1 MVQFVFLGLLIYFGV
16 TLRDQAVVEADRTV
30 TVDAAVIDHLKGL
43 YEVRYGYLPDDLS
56 LEELVENYI
65 MDEVLYREALKLGF
79 DDGDEIIRQRLVQK
93 MLFLLQDSAGI
104 DPPAGPAL
112 EAWFNS
118 HRDEF
123 KTPVKVSFSHCYY
136 SPEAGGTGEAAARAA
151 LALQLAGS
159 GGDKIPDDGDVFPLQ
174 ETYTAL
180 DRDEVVSIFG
190 DSPFAQAIFSI
201 KPGVWSGPYLS
212 GLGWHLVL
220 VDERIEAGEPSL
232 DQYREEALEKY
243 KQEAAAERNRERLAR
258 LKGSYTV
265 VRDARE

>member
-30 TVDAAVIDHLKGL
+30 TVDAAIIDHLKGL
-43 YEVRYGYLPDDLS
+43 YEIRYGYLPDDLS

-79 DDGDEIIRQRLVQK
+79 GEGDEIIRQRLVQK

-104 DPPAGPAL
+104 EPPARPDL

-118 HRDEF
+118 HRHEF
-123 KTPVKVSFSHCYY
+123 RAPVKVSFSHRYF
-136 SPEAGGTGEAAARAA
+136 SPEPGGAGAARAA
-151 LALQLAGS
+151 LALQQFAGS
-159 GGDKIPDDGDVFPLQ
+159 SGDKIPDDGDVFPLQ

-180 DRDEVVSIFG
+180 DRDEVVRIFG
-190 DSPFAQAIFSI
+190 DSPFAQALFNVA
-201 KPGVWSGPYLS
+201 PGVWAGPYLS

-232 DQYREEALEKY
+232 EQYREEALERY
-243 KQEAAAERNRERLAR
+243 KEEAAAERNRERLSR

-265 VRDARE
+265 VRDPRK